1 MVSKEERL
9 PVSRQCQLLNVPQSS
24 YYYVPTSV
32 CDEELALMRLIDEC
46 YLDLPFYGTRRIKGW
61 LLDNHGLVVNRK
73 RIQRLRRLMAIET
86 LYPKPNLSLANKQ
99 HKVYPYLLR
108 GLNIN
113 RSNQVWATDIT
124 YIPMAK
130 GFVYLVAVMDWYSRK
145 VLSWRVSTTLDADCC
160 IDALKEAIENYG
172 CPEIFNTDQGS
183 QFTSEDF
190 TTVLKAHDIKISMD
204 GKGRWVDN
212 VFVERLWRS
221 VKYEE
226 VYLKAYDTV
235 AEAKRSLGRYFTFY
249 NTQRRHQSLNDQT
262 PDTVYYQRAEGMAA

>member
-9 PVSRQCQLLNVPQSS
+9 PVSRQCQLLNVPRSS
-24 YYYVPTSV
+24 YYYIPTPV

-86 LYPKPNLSLANKQ
+86 LYPKPNLSLANKL

-113 RSNQVWATDIT
+113 RSHQVWATDIT

-130 GFVYLVAVMDWYSRK
+130 GFVYLVAVMDWYSARYY
-145 VLSWRVSTTLDADCC
+145 L
-160 IDALKEAIENYG
+160 G
-172 CPEIFNTDQGS
+172 
-183 QFTSEDF
+183 
-190 TTVLKAHDIKISMD
+190 
-204 GKGRWVDN
+204 
-212 VFVERLWRS
+212 VF
-221 VKYEE
+221 
-226 VYLKAYDTV
+226 
-235 AEAKRSLGRYFTFY
+235 
-249 NTQRRHQSLNDQT
+249 QPH
-262 PDTVYYQRAEGMAA
+262 